1 MRRPVTP
8 LNRLLRRHHTSKLKT
23 GRESDCAG
31 VAFRF
36 VPTTPPAGG
45 RRQPLEFTQ
54 RRAVLDTAESPTAAE
69 STPLLSRTA
78 ILGSGRE
85 VVEVDA
91 VPAKLLLDQR
101 PFVVGVDVRGREKRS
116 AQSKKRLDSAF
127 NVAADPI
134 RVSAAHQARTRI
146 SLRRRAHDPQ
156 ARSAF
161 TRSS

>member
-1 MRRPVTP
+1 
-8 LNRLLRRHHTSKLKT
+8 
-23 GRESDCAG
+23 
-31 VAFRF
+31 
-36 VPTTPPAGG
+36 
-45 RRQPLEFTQ
+45 
-54 RRAVLDTAESPTAAE
+54 VLDTVESPTAAE

-116 AQSKKRLDSAF
+116 AQSKKLLDSAF

-134 RVSAAHQARTRI
+134 RVSPAHHVRTPHLAEAARTRPAGEL
-146 SLRRRAHDPQ
+146 SVHALLL
-156 ARSAF
+156 SV
-161 TRSS
+161 